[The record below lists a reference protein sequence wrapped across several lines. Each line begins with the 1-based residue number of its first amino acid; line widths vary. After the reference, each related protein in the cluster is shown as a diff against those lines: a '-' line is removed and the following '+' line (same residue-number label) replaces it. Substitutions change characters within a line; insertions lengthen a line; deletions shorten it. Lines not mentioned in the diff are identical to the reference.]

1 MSYVY
6 PVPDYRLS
14 NSNVGSFTQAVGPFA
29 PSTAAGYGN
38 PGGISVGMMENQGLA
53 RQQGSVLVYEAM
65 PNRPSELWAMR
76 HPTVVYIDE
85 YDEDADASARP
96 RINSSTL
103 GNVQSSNG
111 YASYNGMAK
120 RAASYGHYR

>member
-1 MSYVY
+1 
-6 PVPDYRLS
+6 
-14 NSNVGSFTQAVGPFA
+14 
-29 PSTAAGYGN
+29 
-38 PGGISVGMMENQGLA
+38 MMENQGLA